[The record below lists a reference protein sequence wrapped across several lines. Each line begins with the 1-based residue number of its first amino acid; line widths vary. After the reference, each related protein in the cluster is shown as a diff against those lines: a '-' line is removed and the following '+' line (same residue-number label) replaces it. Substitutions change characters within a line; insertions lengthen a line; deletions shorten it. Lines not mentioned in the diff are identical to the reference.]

1 MNAHTLKLTALA
13 AIMSRLMANSPG
25 ENGWSP
31 QAQDFLQD
39 LTIKPV
45 DKLMREPFLA
55 KRADEGD
62 LTLCVYITNK
72 TTDHNLRLY
81 TANGVDDGL

>member
-1 MNAHTLKLTALA
+1 M
-13 AIMSRLMANSPG
+13 
-25 ENGWSP
+25 
-31 QAQDFLQD
+31 Q
-39 LTIKPV
+39 
-45 DKLMREPFLA
+45 EPFLA

-81 TANGVDDGL
+81 TANGIDDGL